1 MDAPAG
7 GNNRSTGMA
16 MKKRLITAALG
27 VAMALPGVAIAK
39 TVVINTDSTV
49 GGGQAFPETPTS
61 QPQRRAPSA
70 PPLPS
75 QPPESEVTQKNKQ
88 TGGVDWLV
96 VGEDGQTH
104 REKTSSSEPPAP
116 RAVVS
121 RDASSTAGAQQASI
135 TSTDQS
141 ASKASEPAVIEQR
154 WALKAGLLKEQVISW
169 GEKDGLWDVVWE
181 GSKDIQIGVSH
192 NFYGDIDD
200 AIIGVVKALANNGA
214 PIRLKRARANHKLI
228 IRSGK

>member
-1 MDAPAG
+1 
-7 GNNRSTGMA
+7 
-16 MKKRLITAALG
+16 
-27 VAMALPGVAIAK
+27 MALPGVALAK

-49 GGGQAFPETPTS
+49 GGAQAFPATPTS

-75 QPPESEVTQKNKQ
+75 QPPESEVAQNNKQ

-104 REKTSSSEPPAP
+104 REKASPSEPPAP
-116 RAVVS
+116 RAEGGPS
-121 RDASSTAGAQQASI
+121 ARSPADAQQAS
-135 TSTDQS
+135 TASTNQS
-141 ASKASEPAVIEQR
+141 ASLEASEPAVIEQR
-154 WALKAGLLKEQVISW
+154 WALKAGLLKEQVVSW
-169 GEKDGLWDVVWE
+169 GEEDALWDVIWE

-192 NFYGDIDD
+192 NFYGEIDD
-200 AIIGVVKALANNGA
+200 AIIGVVKALANNGV